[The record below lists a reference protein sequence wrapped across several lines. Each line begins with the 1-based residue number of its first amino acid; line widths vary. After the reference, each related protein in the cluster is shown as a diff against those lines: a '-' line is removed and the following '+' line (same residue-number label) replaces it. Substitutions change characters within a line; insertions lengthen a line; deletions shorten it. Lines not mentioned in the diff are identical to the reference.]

1 MVDLNTIRDQV
12 KDVKI
17 SKVNVNEE
25 LFRKYWRVLKLA
37 RTSTRDEFTKIALVA
52 AAGVVL
58 IGLIGFVIYELMLV
72 LPK

>member
-12 KDVKI
+12 KDVRI
-17 SKVNVNEE
+17 SKINVNEE

-37 RTSTRDEFTKIALVA
+37 RTPTRDEFQKIAIVA

-58 IGLIGFVIYELMLV
+58 IGLIGFVIYELMMV
-72 LPK
+72 FPK

>member
-12 KDVKI
+12 KDVRI
-17 SKVNVNEE
+17 SKINVNEE

-37 RTSTRDEFTKIALVA
+37 RTPTRDEFQKIALVA

-58 IGLIGFVIYELMLV
+58 IGLIGFVIYELMMV
-72 LPK
+72 FPK

>member
-1 MVDLNTIRDQV
+1 MVDLNSIRDQV

-37 RTSTRDEFTKIALVA
+37 RTPTRDEFQKIALVA

>member
-12 KDVKI
+12 KDVRI

-37 RTSTRDEFTKIALVA
+37 RTPTRDEFQKIALVA

-58 IGLIGFVIYELMLV
+58 IGLIGFIIYELMMV
-72 LPK
+72 FPK

>member
-12 KDVKI
+12 KDVRI
-17 SKVNVNEE
+17 SKINVNEE

-37 RTSTRDEFTKIALVA
+37 RTPTRDEFQKIALVA